1 MPHCKYLII
10 GSSHA
15 ALEAVSAIR
24 MQDPEGSLTMITRDS
39 HLPYSP
45 TVLPYVVSGRSQADN
60 VALRDQSYFEQH
72 SVEFIPNRSLSSIE
86 PSSNTVVLDNGD
98 CWQYEKL
105 LLATGASPII
115 PPIPGLSDTKHLVL
129 RTLEDAIALRDASKN
144 AKKAVVLGAGL
155 VGMHGA
161 ENLAEAGLDV
171 TIIEMQTQVLP
182 GYFDPQAAGL
192 IQSAFDQHGIT
203 MKMGHKAIS
212 IAPQNDS
219 QQHLNQQNQ
228 DQENTG
234 CCIELEN
241 GEVLDADLLLVSTGV
256 RPVIDYCSGSS
267 LETDQGILVD
277 DHMSTNQKNIWAAGD
292 VAQATDFYS
301 ETKVTTGILPDAVE
315 QGRIAGM
322 AMSDDPC
329 LKNYTGGVPINT
341 YTFYGQQ
348 AISVGASDISKTE
361 LSPEN
366 LEIKLAVDRE
376 KGYFQKIIF
385 KDNRLQGI
393 SGINAA
399 LDPGIMWQLILRRID
414 LGEVKKEF
422 VAQPLETGRRLM
434 SGTWR

>member
-24 MQDPEGSLTMITRDS
+24 MQDTEGSLTMITRDS

-45 TVLPYVVSGRSQADN
+45 TVLPYVVSGRSKADN

-72 SVEFIPNRSLSSIE
+72 AVEFVTNRSLSSIE
-86 PSSNTVVLDNGD
+86 PDCNTAVLDNGD
-98 CWQYEKL
+98 RWQYEKL

-115 PPIPGLSDTKHLVL
+115 PPIPGLDKVKHLVL
-129 RTLEDAIALRDASKN
+129 RTLEDAVALRDASQK
-144 AKKAVVLGAGL
+144 AKKAIVLGAGL

-161 ENLAEAGLDV
+161 ENLAEAGLEV

-182 GYFDPQAAGL
+182 GYFDPQAAQM
-192 IQSAFDQHGIT
+192 IQSAFDQHGIN
-203 MKMGHKAIS
+203 MKMGHKAVSIS
-212 IAPQNDS
+212 PQSSD
-219 QQHLNQQNQ
+219 QQ
-228 DQENTG
+228 NTG
-234 CCIELEN
+234 CRVELDS
-241 GEVLDADLLLVSTGV
+241 GETLDADLLLVSTGV
-256 RPVIDYCSGSS
+256 RPIFDYCSGSH
-267 LETDQGILVD
+267 LQTDQGILVD
-277 DHMSTNQKNIWAAGD
+277 NHMSTNQKNIWAAGD
-292 VAQATDFYS
+292 VAQAKDFYS
-301 ETKVTTGILPDAVE
+301 DTKVTTGILPDAVE

-322 AMSDDPC
+322 AMSDDPS
-329 LKNYTGGVPINT
+329 LKNYSGGVPINT

-348 AISVGASDISKTE
+348 AISVGTSDSSSGPLNGEPTDK
-361 LSPEN
+361 
-366 LEIKLAVDRE
+366 LEIELTVDSD

-414 LGEVKKEF
+414 LGAVKKEF